1 MDDDKVRTRM
11 KKMKRRYVTATPAL
25 LRAIGFLVTM
35 ALLLWTICWGF
46 QLTMEP
52 WRYTAVAARA
62 FHVGVTTMVFGFLF
76 LVLGLSILAGMFMD
90 ISEQLPKLSGIHQG
104 QETRTISKAI
114 AKALMTVI
122 TMLMI
127 IWAMYTG
134 FRLAT
139 ESGDSK
145 HYLLTVSIGVT
156 TILFGLIYFVIGLAI
171 VLEVALDLW
180 TRSQQKEKK
189 ETSFHH
195 SCNADARCFR

>member
-11 KKMKRRYVTATPAL
+11 KKMKRRYATATPAL
-25 LRAIGFLVTM
+25 LRAIGFLGTM
-35 ALLLWTICWGF
+35 VLLLWTICCGF

-52 WRYTAVAARA
+52 WLYTAVAARA

-76 LVLGLSILAGMFMD
+76 LILGLSILAGMVLD
-90 ISEQLPKLSGIHQG
+90 ISEHLPKLSGTRQG

-122 TMLMI
+122 TTLI
-127 IWAMYTG
+127 IMWAMYTG

-139 ESGDSK
+139 ESEDSK

-171 VLEVALDLW
+171 VLGVALDFW
-180 TRSQQKEKK
+180 TRSQQKEKQ

-195 SCNADARCFR
+195 CCNADAKCFP

>member
-1 MDDDKVRTRM
+1 
-11 KKMKRRYVTATPAL
+11 
-25 LRAIGFLVTM
+25 
-35 ALLLWTICWGF
+35 
-46 QLTMEP
+46 
-52 WRYTAVAARA
+52 
-62 FHVGVTTMVFGFLF
+62 
-76 LVLGLSILAGMFMD
+76 
-90 ISEQLPKLSGIHQG
+90 
-104 QETRTISKAI
+104 
-114 AKALMTVI
+114 MTVI